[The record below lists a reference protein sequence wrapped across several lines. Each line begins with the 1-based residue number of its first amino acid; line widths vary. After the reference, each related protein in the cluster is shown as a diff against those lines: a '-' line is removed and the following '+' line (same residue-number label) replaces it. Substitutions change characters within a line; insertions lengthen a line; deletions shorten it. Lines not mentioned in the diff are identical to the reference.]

1 MHAPIERPQPPISL
15 LVDGPEGGQQA
26 NMATARR
33 LCLHL
38 RPQDVQRIEDGAD
51 QRADYRTGDK
61 VPQEFTEE
69 VV

>member
-15 LVDGPEGGQQA
+15 LVDGPESGQQA

-33 LCLHL
+33 LRLHL
-38 RPQDVQRIEDGAD
+38 RSQHVQRIEDGAD
-51 QRADYRTGDK
+51 QGADYRAGDK
-61 VPQEFTEE
+61 VSQEFAEE